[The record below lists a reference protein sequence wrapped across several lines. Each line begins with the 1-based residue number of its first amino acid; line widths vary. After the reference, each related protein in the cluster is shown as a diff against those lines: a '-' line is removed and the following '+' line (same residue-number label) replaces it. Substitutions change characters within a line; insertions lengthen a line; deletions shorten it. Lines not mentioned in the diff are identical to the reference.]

1 MKRVFSLLVF
11 AFLLLSPNQAQ
22 RRKSTVPPE
31 PTITPQEAMEMYD
44 FEKAQEILENEIE
57 RLTKKRQPTEELE
70 ELLELAQLRE
80 AVLQATEKVIIIDS
94 LIVSKDE
101 LLSNLQIGE
110 ENGTICTSD
119 QRYSDGE
126 MKYLV
131 DTVLK
136 FLCNTAG

>member
-70 ELLELAQLRE
+70 ELQK
-80 AVLQATEKVIIIDS
+80 EKIQNIA
-94 LIVSKDE
+94 LIRIKSHK
-101 LLSNLQIGE
+101 SRI
-110 ENGTICTSD
+110 
-119 QRYSDGE
+119 
-126 MKYLV
+126 
-131 DTVLK
+131 
-136 FLCNTAG
+136 F